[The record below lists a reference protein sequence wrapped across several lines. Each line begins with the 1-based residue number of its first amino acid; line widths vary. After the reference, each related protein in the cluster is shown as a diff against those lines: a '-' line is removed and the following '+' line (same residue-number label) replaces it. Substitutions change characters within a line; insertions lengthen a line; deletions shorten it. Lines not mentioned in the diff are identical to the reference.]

1 MEIIVYF
8 SKLFVPTVK
17 EDPSDAELISHKLM
31 VRSGMIKKTAA
42 GIYSWLP
49 IGLKVLKK
57 VEEIVRKNLNNFDA
71 EEILMPMVQPAE
83 LWKESGRY
91 GEYGKELLKFDDRS
105 NRGFVLG
112 PTHEEIICEIFR
124 SHPKSYK
131 DLPVNLY
138 QIQTKF
144 RDEIRPRFGV
154 MRSREFLMKDAYS
167 FDIDEKGLVKSYGK
181 MKDAY
186 ISIFDEIGLDYRI
199 VKADSGNIGGDVS
212 EEFHILADSGEDLIA
227 VSDSSDFAAN
237 VEVLN
242 YDKDPSDLEGKK
254 SPDGKGKLKI
264 KRGIEVGHIFQLGQ
278 KYSQAMNVGV
288 KDMNGK
294 SIHPFMGCYGI
305 GVSRIVAAAIE
316 QNHDDKGIQW
326 PDKITPFGVNII
338 CLDPESDEIMKVCSE
353 IYSILQKSGFDPL
366 LDDRD
371 IRAGIKFKE
380 HELLGIP
387 YSIIIGPNNFK
398 NTKLEF
404 GIRAQNE
411 KIDMKLD
418 DIKKYLGEKYD

>member
-1 MEIIVYF
+1 MYF

-49 IGLKVLKK
+49 LGLKVLKK

-242 YDKDPSDLEGKK
+242 YDKDPSELEGKK

-278 KYSQAMNVGV
+278 KYSQAMNVRV
-288 KDMNGK
+288 KDMNGN

-316 QNHDDKGIQW
+316 QNHDDRGIQW

>member
-1 MEIIVYF
+1 MYF

-288 KDMNGK
+288 KDMNGN

-305 GVSRIVAAAIE
+305 GVSRIVAGAIE
-316 QNHDDKGIQW
+316 QNHDDRGIQW

>member
-1 MEIIVYF
+1 MYF

-288 KDMNGK
+288 KDMNGN

-316 QNHDDKGIQW
+316 QNHDDRGIQW

-411 KIDMKLD
+411 KIDMK
-418 DIKKYLGEKYD
+418 INR

>member
-1 MEIIVYF
+1 VYF

-49 IGLKVLKK
+49 LGLKVLKK

-242 YDKDPSDLEGKK
+242 YDKDPSELEGKK

-288 KDMNGK
+288 KDMNGN

-316 QNHDDKGIQW
+316 QNHDDRGIQW

-353 IYSILQKSGFDPL
+353 IYSILHKSGFDPL

-380 HELLGIP
+380 HELLGMP

>member
-1 MEIIVYF
+1 MYF

-49 IGLKVLKK
+49 LGLKVLKK

-144 RDEIRPRFGV
+144 RDEIRQRFGV

-242 YDKDPSDLEGKK
+242 YDKDPSELEGKK

-288 KDMNGK
+288 KDMNGN

-316 QNHDDKGIQW
+316 QNHDDRGIQW

>member
-1 MEIIVYF
+1 MYF

-242 YDKDPSDLEGKK
+242 YDKDPSELEGKK

-288 KDMNGK
+288 KDMNGN

>member
-1 MEIIVYF
+1 MYF

-305 GVSRIVAAAIE
+305 GISRIVAAAIE
-316 QNHDDKGIQW
+316 QNHDDRGIQW

>member
-1 MEIIVYF
+1 MYF

-242 YDKDPSDLEGKK
+242 YDKDPSELEGKK

-264 KRGIEVGHIFQLGQ
+264 KGGIEVGHIFQLGQ

-288 KDMNGK
+288 KDMNGN

-316 QNHDDKGIQW
+316 QNHDDRGIQW

>member
-1 MEIIVYF
+1 MYF

-199 VKADSGNIGGDVS
+199 VKADSGNIGGDVN

-227 VSDSSDFAAN
+227 ISDSSDFAAN

-242 YDKDPSDLEGKK
+242 YDKDPSELEGKK

-288 KDMNGK
+288 KDMNGN

-316 QNHDDKGIQW
+316 QNHDDRGIQW

>member
-1 MEIIVYF
+1 MYF

-199 VKADSGNIGGDVS
+199 VKADSGNIGGDIS

-227 VSDSSDFAAN
+227 VSDRSDFAAN

-242 YDKDPSDLEGKK
+242 YDKDPSELEGKK

-288 KDMNGK
+288 KDMNGN

-353 IYSILQKSGFDPL
+353 IYSILKKSGFDPL

>member
-1 MEIIVYF
+1 MYF

-49 IGLKVLKK
+49 LGLKVLKK

-186 ISIFDEIGLDYRI
+186 VSIFDEIGLDYRI

-242 YDKDPSDLEGKK
+242 YDKDPSELEGKK

-288 KDMNGK
+288 KDMNGN
-294 SIHPFMGCYGI
+294 SVHPFMGCYGI

-316 QNHDDKGIQW
+316 QNHDDRGIQW

>member
-1 MEIIVYF
+1 MYF

-186 ISIFDEIGLDYRI
+186 ISIFNEIGLDYRI

-212 EEFHILADSGEDLIA
+212 EEFHILANSGEDLIA

-242 YDKDPSDLEGKK
+242 YDKDPSELEGKK

-288 KDMNGK
+288 KDMNGN

-316 QNHDDKGIQW
+316 QNHDDRGIQW

>member
-1 MEIIVYF
+1 MYF

-167 FDIDEKGLVKSYGK
+167 FDIDEKGLIKSYGK

-199 VKADSGNIGGDVS
+199 VKADSGNIGGDIS

-237 VEVLN
+237 VEVLS
-242 YDKDPSDLEGKK
+242 YDKDPSELEGKK

-288 KDMNGK
+288 KDMNGN

-316 QNHDDKGIQW
+316 QNHDDRGIQW
-326 PDKITPFGVNII
+326 PDKITPFGVNVI

>member
-1 MEIIVYF
+1 MYF

-49 IGLKVLKK
+49 LGLKVLKK

-71 EEILMPMVQPAE
+71 EEILMPMVQPSE

-91 GEYGKELLKFDDRS
+91 SEYGKELLKFDDRS

-167 FDIDEKGLVKSYGK
+167 FDIDEKGLVRSYGK

-186 ISIFDEIGLDYRI
+186 ISIFNEIGLDYRI
-199 VKADSGNIGGDVS
+199 VKADSGNIGGDIS

-242 YDKDPSDLEGKK
+242 YDKDPSELEGKK

-288 KDMNGK
+288 KDKNGN

-316 QNHDDKGIQW
+316 QNHDDRGIQW

-404 GIRAQNE
+404 GIRIQNE

>member
-1 MEIIVYF
+1 MYF

-242 YDKDPSDLEGKK
+242 YDKDPSELEGKK

-288 KDMNGK
+288 KDMNGN

-316 QNHDDKGIQW
+316 QNHDDRGIQW
-326 PDKITPFGVNII
+326 PDKITPFGVNVI

-387 YSIIIGPNNFK
+387 YSCLLYTSPSP
-398 NTKLEF
+398 
-404 GIRAQNE
+404 R
-411 KIDMKLD
+411 D
-418 DIKKYLGEKYD
+418 

>member
-1 MEIIVYF
+1 MYF

-288 KDMNGK
+288 KDMNGN

-316 QNHDDKGIQW
+316 QNHDDRGIQW

-338 CLDPESDEIMKVCSE
+338 CLDSESDEIMKVCSE

>member
-1 MEIIVYF
+1 MYF

-242 YDKDPSDLEGKK
+242 YDKDPSELEGKK

-288 KDMNGK
+288 KDMNGN
-294 SIHPFMGCYGI
+294 SVHPFMGCYGI

-316 QNHDDKGIQW
+316 QNHDDRGIQW

>member
-1 MEIIVYF
+1 MYF

-154 MRSREFLMKDAYS
+154 MRGREFLMKDAYS

-288 KDMNGK
+288 KDMNGN

-316 QNHDDKGIQW
+316 QNHDDRGIQW

>member
-1 MEIIVYF
+1 MYF

-242 YDKDPSDLEGKK
+242 YDKDPSELEGKK
-254 SPDGKGKLKI
+254 TPDGKGKLKF

-288 KDMNGK
+288 KDMNGN

-316 QNHDDKGIQW
+316 QNHDDRGIQW

-338 CLDPESDEIMKVCSE
+338 CLDPESNEIMKVCSE

>member
-1 MEIIVYF
+1 MYF

-57 VEEIVRKNLNNFDA
+57 VEEIVRKNLNNYDA

-288 KDMNGK
+288 KDMNGN

-316 QNHDDKGIQW
+316 QNHDDRGIQW